1 MRQPNL
7 TIKQLALIGASTW
20 ALLKRD
26 MAIMYECRQQFKEEI
41 S

>member
-1 MRQPNL
+1 MRQPNP

-26 MAIMYECRQQFKEEI
+26 MEIMYECQQQFKEEI